1 MILSKSFGYALRSIL
16 YIAMV
21 NRTRKH
27 VTLNEIAEALG
38 IPRHYLAKIMKRLV
52 KKNILK
58 SIKGPFGGFYLN
70 EMTLDLTLI
79 RIAEVTDEEKQL
91 DSCVIRARSCGE
103 YHHCPLH
110 EQADSIKKQ
119 WNSLLLNTTI
129 KDLLKKEGE
138 EFVRSISVG

>member
-16 YIAMV
+16 YVAMI

-27 VTLNEIAEALG
+27 VTLNEIAKALG

-52 KKNILK
+52 KKDILK

-70 EMTLDLTLI
+70 EITLDLSLI
-79 RIAEVTDEEKQL
+79 RLAEVTDEAKQF
-91 DSCVIRARSCGE
+91 DSCVICTRPCGE

-119 WNSLLLNTTI
+119 WNNLLSNTRV
-129 KDLLKKEGE
+129 KDLLKNEGE
-138 EFVRSISVG
+138 EFVRSISVS